1 MLIFSLW
8 EQAEFYKSCHLIGS
22 RSRPNFPKSVSLL
35 MLIYFCLK
43 NNHLSSTLL
52 LACKQVPSEV
62 GKKFGEWSEWE
73 SKGHVVTPWAKRT
86 PSSPDPSWL
95 VLLTLDYTWL
105 SRPKPNREPFHRLPF
120 YSIFEIYLQIIGCWF
135 VLSLINS
142 TMLRI
147 RLFGVFRKTSCK
159 EMISDDKNEL
169 YYHTRSQRRR
179 CYGMANALP
188 LSALRY
194 QDSFPV

>member
-1 MLIFSLW
+1 MLFFSIW
-8 EQAEFYKSCHLIGS
+8 EQAEFYKSCNLIGS

-43 NNHLSSTLL
+43 NYHLSSTFL

-62 GKKFGEWSEWE
+62 GKKFGERSEWE
-73 SKGHVVTPWAKRT
+73 SKRRIVTPWAKRT
-86 PSSPDPSWL
+86 HSSPDRSRL

-105 SRPKPNREPFHRLPF
+105 ARPKPNREHVHRPPF
-120 YSIFEIYLQIIGCWF
+120 YSIVEIHLQIIGCWF

-142 TMLRI
+142 TMPRI
-147 RLFGVFRKTSCK
+147 RLFGVFRKTPCK

-169 YYHTRSQRRR
+169 YYHTGSQRRR
-179 CYGMANALP
+179 Y
-188 LSALRY
+188 
-194 QDSFPV
+194 